1 MVKRKNKKIYSEVE
15 KNKTFAKRVR
25 MRLSPREDLGKA
37 CYMWLLN
44 ARHQSILLSG
54 TIFNVKALCFA
65 KELGCDSFQASN
77 EWLDRWTRKDTKFR
91 LKQYQV
97 YFNLIIYCLCNHFV
111 HEIIISRELS
121 FPFHGLN

>member
-15 KNKTFAKRVR
+15 KNKTFAKRVS
-25 MRLSPREDLGKA
+25 MRLSPREDLDKA

-65 KELGCDSFQASN
+65 KELRCDSFQASGVVRQMDKKRN
-77 EWLDRWTRKDTKFR
+77 KVSFKT
-91 LKQYQV
+91 
-97 YFNLIIYCLCNHFV
+97 
-111 HEIIISRELS
+111 ISGI
-121 FPFHGLN
+121 F